1 MIRLLFVVLLF
12 LGCAGNKQPK
22 IPSWYLKPLGEDYAT
37 GSGYTKK
44 EAVFNALSN
53 FVAKYGVG
61 ISSSLNINKK
71 NYSGGLY
78 LKNSAYSLKAE
89 VSKIEISD
97 YRVVKVYPYKEKFL
111 VLVKVDKKK
120 LFNKLKFSLDE
131 RFKGYKEQLEA
142 IKKENSIKQLIDL
155 KKLFKELKKEKRYI
169 QFLKALNP
177 FFNQKPYMD
186 FIENVKQQLIK
197 LKHCVKIEIE
207 CENFAVKK
215 DIEKYLNEHNI
226 KVSKSPLKLKV
237 KVIKKSSKGII
248 NLDVYNIYTSL
259 SDNTGTNYFKIVVPK
274 NTDISGYF
282 YDEIKNMDLEKFF
295 GF

>member
-1 MIRLLFVVLLF
+1 VIRFLFVVLLF

-61 ISSSLNINKK
+61 ISSSLDINKK

-97 YRVVKVYPYKEKFL
+97 YRVVKVYPYKYRFL
-111 VLVKVDKKK
+111 VLVKVDKKR
-120 LFNKLKFSLDE
+120 LFNRLKSSLDE
-131 RFKGYKEQLEA
+131 RFKGYKEQFLA

-155 KKLFKELKKEKRYI
+155 KNLLKELEKEKRYI
-169 QFLKALNP
+169 KFLKALNP
-177 FFNQKPYMD
+177 SFNQKPYMD
-186 FIENVKQQLIK
+186 FIEDVKQQFIK

-207 CENFAVKK
+207 CNNFAIKK
-215 DIEKYLNEHNI
+215 DIEKYLNEHDI

-259 SDNTGTNYFKIVVPK
+259 SDNTGTNHFKIVVPK

-282 YDEIKNMDLEKFF
+282 YDEVKNMDLEKFF